1 MIVPAVSSVVKLVGR
16 AAWTDVD
23 RLILDTVLVIA
34 RASER
39 YDLFLLFAPWEF
51 FFAFRCLLFFSQYQ
65 HFKKNSFRNMISVKQ
80 FDPDQAR
87 HSFGPDLGP
96 NYLQKISTDDTRR

>member
-1 MIVPAVSSVVKLVGR
+1 MILPAVSSVVKLVGR

-39 YDLFLLFAPWEF
+39 YDLFYSLPPGNFFSLFVV
-51 FFAFRCLLFFSQYQ
+51 CFFSQYQ
-65 HFKKNSFRNMISVKQ
+65 HF
-80 FDPDQAR
+80 
-87 HSFGPDLGP
+87 
-96 NYLQKISTDDTRR
+96 